1 MEDYNFW
8 ADLLTSY
15 RASPDSIKAM
25 WLMVPLLLAAGFFAL
40 TVAAAMRLMDRRE
53 ASPMQ
58 AGEERSDAEW
68 LTAVSLPP
76 LIEHERTDRQPPR

>member
-1 MEDYNFW
+1 
-8 ADLLTSY
+8 
-15 RASPDSIKAM
+15 
-25 WLMVPLLLAAGFFAL
+25 
-40 TVAAAMRLMDRRE
+40 MRLMDRRE
-53 ASPMQ
+53 APPMQ

>member
-8 ADLLTSY
+8 TDLLTSY

-40 TVAAAMRLMDRRE
+40 TVALLPCRPGKNVPTPNGSPRSHCRR
-53 ASPMQ
+53 
-58 AGEERSDAEW
+58 
-68 LTAVSLPP
+68 
-76 LIEHERTDRQPPR
+76 

>member
-1 MEDYNFW
+1 
-8 ADLLTSY
+8 
-15 RASPDSIKAM
+15 
-25 WLMVPLLLAAGFFAL
+25 
-40 TVAAAMRLMDRRE
+40 
-53 ASPMQ
+53 MQ